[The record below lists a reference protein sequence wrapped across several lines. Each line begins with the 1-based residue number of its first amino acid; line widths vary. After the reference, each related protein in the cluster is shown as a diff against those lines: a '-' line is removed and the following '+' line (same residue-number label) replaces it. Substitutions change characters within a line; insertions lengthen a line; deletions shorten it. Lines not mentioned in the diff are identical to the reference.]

1 VIETLDGFY
10 CHNVVVGLWADA
22 VANRLEGMALYLLGD
37 ELREVADHAHGAARR
52 LADRVGDLGGA
63 ITADPRPLI
72 DRAPGEGEFTIP
84 DCSDPRAIVTYA
96 VRRLNIIISAYQA
109 FLEGPALLRG
119 ENMTTEPPWPWPQTM
134 DALVA
139 APASHRVLL
148 ENDRVRVLE
157 VVIEPRTREPEH
169 THQAASVMIVDEPAR
184 IRYYQGD
191 ALQYESQ
198 ARFESPPGV
207 RVRWMEPEGPHSV
220 QNIDERRYH
229 AIRVE
234 LK

>member
-1 VIETLDGFY
+1 
-10 CHNVVVGLWADA
+10 
-22 VANRLEGMALYLLGD
+22 
-37 ELREVADHAHGAARR
+37 
-52 LADRVGDLGGA
+52 
-63 ITADPRPLI
+63 
-72 DRAPGEGEFTIP
+72 
-84 DCSDPRAIVTYA
+84 
-96 VRRLNIIISAYQA
+96 
-109 FLEGPALLRG
+109 
-119 ENMTTEPPWPWPQTM
+119 MTTEPPWPWPKTM

-157 VVIEPRTREPEH
+157 VVIEPRTRGPEH

-198 ARFESPPGV
+198 ARFESPADV
-207 RVRWMEPEGPHSV
+207 RVHWMEPEGPHSV
-220 QNIDERRYH
+220 QNVDECRYH